1 MAIKTITDFRSKLT
15 GGGARPNLFEVNL
28 GNFGGDGT
36 TGGWNTNIESEFR
49 FMCKASSM
57 PAQSIGSVEVPF
69 RGRILKVAGD
79 RTFEPW
85 SVTVIN
91 DEDFKVRKGFEAW
104 TEKINALATGVG
116 EVDPNNY
123 MGNGT
128 IKQLS
133 RSATVAGN
141 DSAQRVLHE
150 YKVEEIWPSEIG
162 AIDLS
167 YDSSDAIEEF
177 TVTFQIQFFQS
188 IAKNAQQE
196 TENT

>member
-1 MAIKTITDFRSKLT
+1 MALKTITDFRSKLG

-57 PAQSIGSVEVPF
+57 PAQTIGSVEVPF

-141 DSAQRVLHE
+141 DTAQKVLHE

-167 YDSSDAIEEF
+167 YDTSDAIEEF

-188 IAKNAQQE
+188 VAKNAQQE